1 MPKKSFYD
9 TRLLIKKIHGE
20 RWIVGVFQALKS
32 ETRIFGILDT
42 FYNGNFGTLK
52 PNEIFDSYRMSV
64 KNNKVIW
71 SLSARNK
78 FSSNI
83 ITLYCYDDLMLVVQR
98 AISQGDDFC
107 YE

>member
-52 PNEIFDSYRMSV
+52 PNEI
-64 KNNKVIW
+64 
-71 SLSARNK
+71 
-78 FSSNI
+78 
-83 ITLYCYDDLMLVVQR
+83 LMLADQIVSPPMFVYDTLGLNLR
-98 AISQGDDFC
+98 
-107 YE
+107 